1 MWKYINY
8 YTKFI
13 TILFS
18 NKHNSDDK
26 LINNDYIN
34 ELINRQKYMKKY
46 SSKNFSNKNK
56 NKDSI
61 CPKLKFQNKKVFV
74 LWKFIMIILINSIAY
89 QKLTKNNRYLQ
100 NNNYITLIIIG
111 NKYQN
116 IINSKFLPLPNI
128 IYLNDNVYT
137 ENSNY
142 FNGSIYID
150 STNKKEKSI
159 IKLIWEKKLNSL
171 ANIFESISS
180 IIKIDLSNFDSSEVT
195 SMDSMFYDCL
205 NLQSINF
212 ENIDTSNVDSMYCL
226 FCGSQSLISIN
237 LSKFDT
243 SNVKTMSFM
252 FYGCSSLI
260 SLDLSS
266 FNTSKVTTMRAMF
279 YNTGL
284 EQLDF
289 SNMDLSKVTNMEF
302 FASHSYLLTSL
313 NLNVINSDKVNNIAN
328 LCSYCYSLESLNISK
343 FDTSGVLT
351 MNYLFYS
358 CDSLISVDL
367 STFNTSNLIYMN
379 YMFAFSSIT
388 GINFSGFD
396 TSNVYS
402 MTGLFYECLYLE
414 SLNLYSF
421 TFNQVDSAY
430 MFYNCKSLKNI
441 QFSEEYKLVEDV
453 ISMFFECS
461 SLTSID
467 LYNFDF
473 GIIENMEFLF
483 YGCTSLISINLEYID
498 TFSVTNMENLF
509 YGCNSLTSLNFESW
523 ITTSVENI
531 KSMFYDCISLI
542 SIDLSNFDTSSVI
555 DMKDLFYNC
564 IKITSINLENFETTL
579 VKDMSSMFYGC
590 SSLLSL
596 NLSSFDTS
604 NVINMKSMFYSC
616 KKLTSLDLSIFDIQ
630 NVVNLN
636 YMFSG
641 CLNLG
646 YIKFNKFNDKSIE
659 SLDGL
664 FLGVPDNVI
673 ICIEGLNSE
682 ILLEEITDGLSNL
695 KCPIYDCSNNWKYLK
710 KRIIYNTIKC
720 INDCKNDELN
730 KYEYE
735 FFCYLECPKGTHSSK
750 KDKYLC
756 EKNINNCAQKYPFIN
771 TQDESCAEICHSEDF
786 FHQKCKLNNQNIDSK
801 NFIIDTI
808 IREIENNTMHNLIN
822 EIIEGQMDSIV
833 TINETIFQMTSSFNQ
848 NYKNYKKISSIKLK
862 ECENIIKEKYNIP
875 KNDSL
880 IIFKVE
886 KNIKNSLI
894 PLIEYEIFNPLTKE
908 KLDLKDCRIYKKN
921 IDIYIP
927 ASINE
932 TIIYKHNPNHYYYND
947 VCNTKT
953 TEFGTDITL
962 YDRRTE
968 YNYNNLSLCSSDCT
982 FSNYDNENQI
992 VICQCEAK
1000 TGININSNFVLNKLT
1015 IKKRVIN
1022 LDILKCI
1029 TLVFRTKGIIQN
1041 LGNYIILSI
1050 LILFII
1056 SGIYFLIKGYKIVC
1070 EQIDDILR
1078 IKKILNNIKREIIN
1092 ENQFKE
1098 IIPELNSLSEKS
1110 KRNNKKN
1117 HNKYKKPYQVRS
1129 DFNLSKDILNNKTS
1143 KDNEKT
1149 ETQNRIN
1156 YQDFEINNLSYE
1168 EALERDK
1175 RTYCEVYLSLIKTNH
1190 ILIFTFNSQKDY
1202 NPYII
1207 KICLFFFSFALQ
1219 IFINALFFNDSTMHE
1234 IYKGKGVF
1242 NFSFVLP
1249 HIFYSIIIFS
1259 FCNVFLKKLYL
1270 PQKDILN
1277 IKYENNCD
1285 EFNAKVVNIINCLKI
1300 KFISFFIINIIL
1312 LLFFWY
1318 YLSSFCA
1325 VYKNTQTYL
1334 FEVVIISYSFSLIYP
1349 LVIFLLPGLFRIS
1362 ALRKPGKCI
1371 YTVSRFLQIL

>member
-1 MWKYINY
+1 MWKYENY
-8 YTKFI
+8 YTKPI
-13 TILFS
+13 TIFFS
-18 NKHNSDDK
+18 YKHNSDNK
-26 LINNDYIN
+26 FINNDYIN
-34 ELINRQKYMKKY
+34 ELINHQMYIKKY
-46 SSKNFSNKNK
+46 SSKNFSSK

-61 CPKLKFQNKKVFV
+61 CPKLKIQNKKVFV
-74 LWKFIMIILINSIAY
+74 LWKFIMMILINFIAS
-89 QKLTKNNRYLQ
+89 QKLEKNNRYLQ

-116 IINSKFLPLPNI
+116 IINSKFLPLPDVI
-128 IYLNDNVYT
+128 CLNDNVYT
-137 ENSNY
+137 ENSAD

-171 ANIFESISS
+171 ANIFKNISS
-180 IIKIDLSNFDSSEVT
+180 IIKIDLSMFDSSEVT

-212 ENIDTSNVDSMYCL
+212 GNIDTSNVDSMYCL
-226 FCGSQSLISIN
+226 FCGSQSLTSID

-243 SNVKTMSFM
+243 SKVKTMSFM

-260 SLDLSS
+260 SVDLSS

-279 YNTGL
+279 YDTGL

-302 FASHSYLLTSL
+302 FISHSYLITSL
-313 NLNVINSDKVNNIAN
+313 NLNVINSNKVNNIEN
-328 LCSYCYSLESLNISK
+328 LCSYCYSLESLNMSN

-351 MNYLFYS
+351 MDYLFFCCY
-358 CDSLISVDL
+358 SLISLDL
-367 STFNTSNLIYMN
+367 STFNTSNLIKMR

-388 GINFSGFD
+388 DINFSGFD

-402 MTGLFYECLYLE
+402 MAGLFYECLYLE
-414 SLNLYSF
+414 SLNLNSF
-421 TFNQVDSAY
+421 TFNQVDLAY
-430 MFYNCKSLKNI
+430 MFFKCKSLKNI
-441 QFSEEYKLVEDV
+441 QFSEEYKLVEGV
-453 ISMFFECS
+453 ISMFYECS

-483 YGCTSLISINLEYID
+483 YGCTSLISINFEYID

-509 YGCNSLTSLNFESW
+509 YGCNSLTSLNLESW
-523 ITTSVENI
+523 ITSSVETI

-564 IKITSINLENFETTL
+564 IKITSIILKNFETTL

-604 NVINMKSMFYSC
+604 NVFDMKSMFYNC
-616 KKLTSLDLSIFDIQ
+616 KKLTSLDLSNFDIQ

-646 YIKFNKFNDKSIE
+646 YIKFNNFNDKSIE
-659 SLDGL
+659 SIDGL
-664 FLGVPDNVI
+664 FLGVPDNAI
-673 ICIEGLNSE
+673 ICIEGLNSD
-682 ILLEEITDGLSNL
+682 ILLEEITEGFSNL
-695 KCPIYDCSNNWKYLK
+695 KCPIYDCSNNWKIFK
-710 KRIIYNTIKC
+710 KRILYNTGIC

-750 KDKYLC
+750 NDKYLC
-756 EKNINNCAQKYPFIN
+756 EKNVNNCVQKYPFIN
-771 TQDESCAEICHSEDF
+771 TQDESCAEICNSEDF
-786 FHQKCKLNNQNIDSK
+786 FHQKCKLNIYNAEIKD
-801 NFIIDTI
+801 FIIDTI
-808 IREIENNTMHNLIN
+808 ISEIENNTMQNLIN

-833 TINETIFQMTSSFNQ
+833 TINESIFQLTSSFNQ
-848 NYKNYKKISSIKLK
+848 NNKIYKNISSIKLK

-886 KNIKNSLI
+886 KNVKHSLI
-894 PLIEYEIFNPLTKE
+894 PLIEYVIFNPMTKE
-908 KLDLKDCRIYKKN
+908 KLDLNDCRINKKN

-927 ASINE
+927 VTVNE
-932 TIIYKHNPNHYYYND
+932 TTIYEHNPNHYYYND

-953 TEFGTDITL
+953 TEYGTDITL
-962 YDRRTE
+962 YDRKNE
-968 YNYNNLSLCSSDCT
+968 YNNNNLSLCSIDCT
-982 FSNYDNENQI
+982 FSDYDNENKI
-992 VICQCEAK
+992 AICKCKAK
-1000 TGININSNFVLNKLT
+1000 SGMHINSNFLLNKLA
-1015 IKKRVIN
+1015 IKKRVIIF
-1022 LDILKCI
+1022 DILKCI
-1029 TLVFRTKGIIQN
+1029 TLVFSKKGIIQN
-1041 LGNYIILSI
+1041 LGNYIISLI

-1070 EQIDDILR
+1070 EQIEDIIR
-1078 IKKILNNIKREIIN
+1078 IKKILNNINREIIDK
-1092 ENQFKE
+1092 NQYKE
-1098 IIPELNSLSEKS
+1098 IIPDLNSTSEKN

-1117 HNKYKKPYQVRS
+1117 HNKYNKQYQVRS
-1129 DFNLSKDILNNKTS
+1129 DFNLSKDILNNKAS
-1143 KDNEKT
+1143 KDNEKM
-1149 ETQNRIN
+1149 ETQNKTN
-1156 YQDFEINNLSYE
+1156 YEDFEINNISYE
-1168 EALERDK
+1168 EALVRDK
-1175 RTYCEVYLSLIKTNH
+1175 RVYCEIYLSLIKANH
-1190 ILIFTFNSQKDY
+1190 ILIFTFSTKKDY

-1207 KICLFFFSFALQ
+1207 KICLFSFSFALQ
-1219 IFINALFFNDSTMHE
+1219 MFINALFFNDSTMHE
-1234 IYKGKGVF
+1234 IYKDKGVF

-1249 HIFYSIIIFS
+1249 HILYSIIIVS
-1259 FCNVFLKKLYL
+1259 ICNVFLKRLYL

-1277 IKYENNCD
+1277 IKYENNYD
-1285 EFNAKVVNIINCLKI
+1285 ILNAKVFNVINCLKI
-1300 KFISFFIINIIL
+1300 KFISFFIVNIIL

-1325 VYKNTQTYL
+1325 VYKNTQIYL
-1334 FEVVIISYSFSLIYP
+1334 FEVVLISYSFSLLYP
-1349 LVIFLLPGLFRIS
+1349 LIIFLLPSLFRIS
-1362 ALRKPGKCI
+1362 SLRKPGKCI
-1371 YTVSRFLQIL
+1371 YTISKFLQML